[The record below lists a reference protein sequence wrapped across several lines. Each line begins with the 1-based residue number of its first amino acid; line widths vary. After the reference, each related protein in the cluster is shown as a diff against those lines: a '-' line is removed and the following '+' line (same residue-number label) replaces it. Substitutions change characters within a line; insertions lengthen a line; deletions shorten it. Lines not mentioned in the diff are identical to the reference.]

1 MVSDSFD
8 VTFPQTPGGQH
19 KEQIL
24 AATLLLRE
32 ETTDRWRVVETQASP
47 TAVGHHSNPATE
59 HY

>member
-32 ETTDRWRVVETQASP
+32 ETTDRWKVVETQASP
-47 TAVGHHSNPATE
+47 TE
-59 HY
+59 